1 MENTSLKTQVGA
13 KVARLRNAAGISQAS
28 FALMVGVSRQYLIDI
43 ESGKA
48 NPTVDMLGRIAGG
61 LDVPV
66 RDLFPAC

>member
-1 MENTSLKTQVGA
+1 MKNTSLKTQLGA
-13 KVARLRNAAGISQAS
+13 NIARLRTEVGITQGS

-48 NPTVDMLGRIAGG
+48 NPTVDMLERIAGG

-66 RDLFPAC
+66 RNLFD